1 MAAAAILSFLNSKIF
16 NGQNGQERRTAL
28 ACHISSRL
36 LELLPR
42 CGYFSIFQDGGRRRL
57 GFLKFKIFNGQDGQE
72 GRTASACQISSNRL
86 NRG

>member
-1 MAAAAILSFLNSKIF
+1 MAI
-16 NGQNGQERRTAL
+16 
-28 ACHISSRL
+28 
-36 LELLPR
+36 
-42 CGYFSIFQDGGRRRL
+42 FSIFQDGGRRRL